1 MAPLRKPGE
10 SLAPIL
16 GAATGTA
23 RGARFPAAN
32 SAAYL
37 RRRIEDLTA
46 PKEAPKSRKAE
57 KPKHEEAATAHPVP
71 SIMPGKPGEP
81 LTMSSLEIA
90 ELTGK
95 DHKNVLADI
104 RNMLNEL
111 GKTSAEFSANV
122 PDSYGRRR
130 PVINLP
136 KRECMI
142 LVSGYS
148 ITLRARIIDRWQQL
162 EAHVAAQAANPK
174 AIPAFN
180 EAEILRRIGGVV
192 KAVAGR
198 QIADLRGE
206 MEAALETIGRLAQEL
221 REAKSA
227 ASPTFDLAGTVTSR
241 DVMDMAGIRPE
252 TRVRGTG
259 LIITRHLKTY
269 CLERG
274 LAAFRTPTEIDVYRR
289 WRFPREAAADWVTRE
304 QGGEIIR
311 NHIATSLKRKGA
323 KGQGL
328 CTLSRPRSTDET
340 GRQT

>member
-1 MAPLRKPGE
+1 
-10 SLAPIL
+10 
-16 GAATGTA
+16 
-23 RGARFPAAN
+23 
-32 SAAYL
+32 
-37 RRRIEDLTA
+37 
-46 PKEAPKSRKAE
+46 
-57 KPKHEEAATAHPVP
+57 
-71 SIMPGKPGEP
+71 
-81 LTMSSLEIA
+81 MSSVEIA
-90 ELTGK
+90 KLTVK
-95 DHKNVLADI
+95 RHDNVMRDI
-104 RNMLNEL
+104 RSMLLEL
-111 GKTSAEFSANV
+111 HGKGGVLSFEDTHLN
-122 PDSYGRRR
+122 PQNGQSYPIFR
-130 PVINLP
+130 LP
-136 KRECMI
+136 KRECLI

-148 ITLRARIIDRWQQL
+148 VTLRARIIDRWQQL
-162 EAHVAAQAANPK
+162 EAHVAAQAANPH

-192 KAVAGR
+192 KAVTGR
-198 QIADLRGE
+198 QIADLREG

-221 REAKSA
+221 RAAKSA
-227 ASPTFDLAGTVTSR
+227 AAPTFDLAGTVTSR
-241 DVMDMAGIRPE
+241 DVLDMAGIRPE

-328 CTLSRPRSTDET
+328 LHLVPTEKH
-340 GRQT
+340 

>member
-1 MAPLRKPGE
+1 MDVREAERSFPIVVAPLSPQVR
-10 SLAPIL
+10 
-16 GAATGTA
+16 T
-23 RGARFPAAN
+23 
-32 SAAYL
+32 AYL

-46 PKEAPKSRKAE
+46 PNEAPASSGAE
-57 KPKHEEAATAHPVP
+57 KSEHEEAASTAYPVP
-71 SIMPGKPGEP
+71 SIVPGEP

-95 DHKNVLADI
+95 SHGHVMRDI
-104 RNMLNEL
+104 RNMLTEL
-111 GKTSAEFSANV
+111 NNSTQSNFGSSYR
-122 PDSYGRRR
+122 DSTGRTL
-130 PVINLP
+130 PCYDLP
-136 KRECMI
+136 KRECLI

-148 ITLRARIIDRWQQL
+148 VTLRARIVDRWQEL
-162 EAHVAAQAANPK
+162 EERVATYQK
-174 AIPAFN
+174 AMNTFD

-192 KAVAGR
+192 KAVTGR
-198 QIADLRGE
+198 QIADLRDG

-221 REAKSA
+221 RAAKSA
-227 ASPTFDLAGTVTSR
+227 ATPTFDLAGTVTSR

-328 CTLSRPRSTDET
+328 LHLVPTEKH
-340 GRQT
+340 